1 MEKIIDLVLGLDL
14 GTNSVGWALIEEK
27 AGCPAAICAA
37 GVRVFPSGMEINER
51 SGKTESHAIER
62 RTARLRR
69 RMLDRQKRRRLEVL
83 HILQRNGFLPGGKPD
98 HQVPEWQDILA
109 INPYLV
115 RAEGLDR
122 LLSPTEFGRA
132 IFHIAH
138 RRGFLSNRKQAAKP
152 GEDGVVKRET
162 GEQEAKMKA
171 AGVRTFGEFLWKLRL
186 NDDACRL
193 RERYT
198 MRSWY
203 RDEFTALCQA
213 QQKIGL
219 ARLDDKVVR
228 ELREAIFF
236 QRPLKVRPSLIGRCK
251 LEPQRQRAAMAL
263 LTSQRF
269 RLLQDVNHARLVDE
283 AGRETDL
290 TGEQRRRLSD
300 ALDLQKKL
308 TFAQARRVVGAPKK
322 SVFNFEAGGRED
334 FTGNSTAHRIID
346 AIGLVAWK
354 EMPAITREQV
364 VEALMSMED
373 RDALCRLAM
382 RKWKLPADAADEL
395 ADVSLEDGHVNHSTK
410 AIKKLLPHLEA
421 GLSYAEAVAKAYPDK
436 PLDPTEERLSPVP
449 SDLRNPIVTR
459 SLTEMRRVVN
469 AIVDKYGTP
478 ARIRVELARDLKKTT
493 KARIAAYT
501 SMRER
506 EKERSRVA
514 ERLSQEVGI
523 QEAKPWDKEK
533 ALLFEECGG
542 VCPYTGKGISFA
554 ALFGPNPTVHVEH
567 IIPFSRSLNNSFA
580 NKTLC
585 YADENVHVK
594 HNQTPFEA
602 YASQPEKWQAILTR
616 VRDFRGDRD
625 LCREKLRRFLL
636 EDVQGELDSFTTTD
650 LNNTRYASKYA
661 SQFLARLYPP
671 VERRKRIQVSIGQ
684 TTAYLRSAWHL
695 NELLSPTDKKTR
707 DDHRHHAV
715 DAIAIALTTP
725 ATTQMLATAA
735 SRSYR
740 PGVFGDVEL
749 PWDSLRSDVAAVLA
763 KMVVS
768 HRVDHKVNGSLHKET
783 FYGLITT
790 EPGKCSAVL
799 RKPIERLSDAELRK
813 KKIVDGAVRAAVE
826 KKLQE
831 LGAESAEVFT
841 DPAKRPCMPNKKG
854 RYIPIRRVRV
864 LQDLEPIALG
874 TDNCRNIAT
883 GDNHHAE
890 FFEVT
895 NAKGEKV
902 WQERI
907 VSRLAAMKRKKLR
920 QPVVAPHDGDGNPL
934 VLSLAIGD
942 TVNLQWN
949 DKPVIAVVRSLSKGD
964 YEFRPVNNAC
974 KANEL
979 GNDRIRI
986 RGYKDLLK
994 SACRIVRVSPL
1005 GETDG

>member
-1 MEKIIDLVLGLDL
+1 MEKKTDFVLGLDL

-27 AGCPAAICAA
+27 VGRPVAIRAA
-37 GVRVFPSGMEINER
+37 GVRVFPSGMEINEK

-62 RTARLRR
+62 RTARQRR

-83 HILQRNGFLPGGKPD
+83 HVLQRNGFLPGGKPD
-98 HQVPEWQDILA
+98 HKVPEWQNILA
-109 INPYLV
+109 INPYQV

-122 LLSPTEFGRA
+122 LLSPMEFGRA

-138 RRGFLSNRKQAAKP
+138 RRGFQSNRKQTAKP
-152 GEDGVVKRET
+152 GEDGIVKRET
-162 GEQEAKMKA
+162 DEQETKMKA

-213 QQKIGL
+213 QQKNGL
-219 ARLDDKVVR
+219 LHLDEKVVR
-228 ELREAIFF
+228 ELREAIFY

-251 LEPQRQRAAMAL
+251 LEPQRQRAAQAL
-263 LTSQRF
+263 LISQRF
-269 RLLQDVNHARLVDE
+269 RLLQDVNHAALQDE
-283 AGRETDL
+283 TGRVTPL
-290 TGEQRRRLSD
+290 TPEQRRKL
-300 ALDLQKKL
+300 AETLDVQKKL
-308 TFAQARRVVGAPKK
+308 TFAKARKIVGAPKG
-322 SVFNFEAGGRED
+322 SVFNFETGGRED
-334 FTGNSTAHRIID
+334 FTGNTTAHRIIEV
-346 AIGLVAWK
+346 IGLDAWK
-354 EMPAITREQV
+354 EMSPGTHEQV

-373 RDALCRLAM
+373 RDALCRLAQ
-382 RKWKLPADAADEL
+382 RKWKLPADAADKL
-395 ADVSLEDGHVNHSTK
+395 ADVSLEDGHIHHSSK
-410 AIKKLLPHLEA
+410 AIKKILPHLEA
-421 GLSYAEAVAKAYPDK
+421 GLDYANAVAKAYPDK
-436 PLDPTEERLSPVP
+436 PLDPTEARLSPVP

-459 SLTEMRRVVN
+459 SLTEMRRIVN

-478 ARIRVELARDLKKTT
+478 ARIRVELARDLKKTA
-493 KARIAAYT
+493 KARISAYT

-506 EKERSRVA
+506 EKDRNRVA
-514 ERLSQEVGI
+514 GRLSEEVGI

-542 VCPYTGKGISFA
+542 ICPYTGKGISFA

-567 IIPFSRSLNNSFA
+567 IIPFSRSLDNSFA

-594 HNQTPFEA
+594 HNKTPFEA
-602 YASQPEKWQAILTR
+602 YANQPEKWQAILTC

-625 LCREKLRRFLL
+625 MAREKLRRFMV
-636 EDVQGELDSFTTTD
+636 EDISSELDSFTTAD

-661 SQFLARLYPP
+661 SQFLARLYQHD
-671 VERRKRIQVSIGQ
+671 ERHKRIQVSVGQ
-684 TTAYLRSAWHL
+684 TTAYLRSAWRL
-695 NELLSPTDKKTR
+695 NEMLSPTDKKTR

-725 ATTQMLATAA
+725 ATTRMLATAA

-740 PGVFGDVEL
+740 PGVFEDVDL
-749 PWDSLRSDVAAVLA
+749 PWASLRSDVAAVLA

-768 HRVDHKVNGSLHKET
+768 HRVDHKVNGSLHKTT

-790 EPGKCSAVL
+790 APGKCSAVL
-799 RKPIERLSDAELRK
+799 RTNVEDLSESDLK
-813 KKIVDGAVRAAVE
+813 GKKIVDAAVRVAVE

-831 LGAESAEVFT
+831 LGAESADIFK
-841 DPAKRPCMPNKKG
+841 DPTKRPCMPNKKG

-864 LQDLEPIALG
+864 FQDKKPVAIG
-874 TDNCRNIAT
+874 TDHCRNVAT
-883 GDNHHAE
+883 GENHHAE

-895 NAKGEKV
+895 NGKGEKV
-902 WQERI
+902 WQDC
-907 VSRLAAMKRKKLR
+907 VVTRLEAMKRKKLK
-920 QPVVAPHDGDGNPL
+920 QMIVAEQDGDGNPR
-934 VLSLAIGD
+934 VLFLAIGD
-942 TVNLQWN
+942 TVKLQWN

-964 YEFRPVNNAC
+964 YEFRPVNDARE
-974 KANEL
+974 AGDL
-979 GNDRIRI
+979 GEDGIRI
-986 RGYKDLLK
+986 SLK
-994 SACRIVRVSPL
+994 KMRLCGCQIVRVSPL
-1005 GETDG
+1005 GEIDG